1 MNQPSAQAG
10 GNVQTALQG
19 LVAMS
24 NTLGAPAFD
33 AVILGEGN
41 TSTRVDD
48 KTFLV
53 KGSGCQLQT
62 MTAADFVQL
71 RFDVLLELL
80 AKDTVSEA
88 ELSATYEK
96 SKVDPSQ
103 TRRPSVE
110 ALFHALCLQLPG
122 VNFVAHSHATAVN
135 GLTCGKLWPH
145 SLQGRLFPDEAVVLG
160 PDSVF
165 VPYVDPGV
173 ILAKAIRDGIEDYRR
188 EYNAVPKVVYM
199 QNHGVIALGANAGEA
214 LNITAM
220 AIKAAR
226 IRATA
231 LQAGGGLAILDRATV
246 AHLLGRPDEKYRQQ
260 ALGLR

>member
-1 MNQPSAQAG
+1 MPDVLSD
-10 GNVQTALQG
+10 
-19 LVAMS
+19 LVSLS
-24 NTLGAPAFD
+24 NKLGEPAFD

-41 TSTRVDD
+41 TSAKVDGE
-48 KTFLV
+48 TFHV

-62 MTAADFVQL
+62 MTAADFVHL
-71 RFDVLLELL
+71 RFADLLPLLERSS
-80 AKDTVSEA
+80 VSEA
-88 ELSATYEK
+88 ELSAAYEQ
-96 SKVDPSQ
+96 SKVDKSQ
-103 TRRPSVE
+103 KRRPSVE

-135 GLTCGKLWPH
+135 GLTCGKQWSE
-145 SLQGRLFPDEAVVLG
+145 SLRGRMFPDEAVVMG

-173 ILAKAIRDGIEDYRR
+173 ILAKAIRDGIEKYRA
-188 EYNAVPKVVYM
+188 EWNAVPKVVYM
-199 QNHGVIALGANAGEA
+199 QNHGVIALGANATEA

-231 LQAGGGLAILDRATV
+231 LAAGGGIATLDRATV
-246 AHLLGRPDEKYRQQ
+246 LHLLGRPDEKYRQQ
-260 ALGLR
+260 ALGLRG